1 MARNA
6 ITDFLSDSNFWLID
20 VAPIESIASPLFMP
34 IAGFNGISMPEIT
47 AEVHDI
53 PVGIGWGHYKVVKG
67 ADYSSVTLT
76 RGTRFFDSDFW
87 NWMMAAITGDTAT
100 SALNFRAGS
109 KSIGGPSP
117 RRDLLLVHFFR
128 NFPLPLGPV
137 PSDAGAVAASI
148 AAGAA
153 TAGLV
158 GAFGGAQQATLFG
171 AGAFAEGVPKLPAR
185 AWLLGGCIPIRYKPG
200 ADFDATSG
208 QISIM
213 ELEVAVESMEEV
225 GLAL

>member
-20 VAPIESIASPLFMP
+20 VAPIESIASPLFLP
-34 IAGFNGISMPEIT
+34 IAGFHSITMPEIT
-47 AEVHDI
+47 LEIHDV
-53 PVGIGWGHYKVVKG
+53 PTANSPGHYKVVKG
-67 ADYSSVTLT
+67 ADVSSVTFT

-87 NWMMAAITGDTAT
+87 NWVMAAQFGDTTT
-100 SALNFRAGS
+100 SAINFRSGS

-158 GAFGGAQQATLFG
+158 GAFGGQQQALF
-171 AGAFAEGVPKLPAR
+171 ATGAFVDGVPKLPAR
-185 AWLLGGCIPIRYKPG
+185 AWLLGGCIPMRYKPG
-200 ADFDATSG
+200 SDFDATSG

-213 ELEVAVESMEEV
+213 ELEVAVESLEEI
-225 GLAL
+225 GLAT